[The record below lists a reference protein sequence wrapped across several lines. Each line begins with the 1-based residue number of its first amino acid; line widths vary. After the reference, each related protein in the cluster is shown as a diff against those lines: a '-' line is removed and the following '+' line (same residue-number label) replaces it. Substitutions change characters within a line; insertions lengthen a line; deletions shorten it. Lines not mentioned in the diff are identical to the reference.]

1 MRELYGTWAKTR
13 NNVFRKIFVYR
24 RSESVNDVI
33 CCLDR
38 VNFRYLL
45 LLRSVKFYKRLYLKS
60 GLLHDIFWSFMIFNC
75 DDWMRT
81 VFVPLHKA
89 ISNLLSQLHD
99 YVSGNAW
106 YCMMCLSVYICISL
120 SASAWLA
127 NKCVHIFVCR
137 TRTFTTNDKLTMIC
151 WSFSKCWFSDLK
163 INSDRNENIRYF
175 TFSQH
180 LL

>member
-24 RSESVNDVI
+24 RSESVKDVI

-81 VFVPLHKA
+81 VFITLHKA
-89 ISNLLSQLHD
+89 ISRGLTCCPSSTTMCWVMHDIVWCVSLYISIIFCLCLPDWRINVFIISTHFSFIETVMDTSIFAIRLS
-99 YVSGNAW
+99 
-106 YCMMCLSVYICISL
+106 
-120 SASAWLA
+120 
-127 NKCVHIFVCR
+127 
-137 TRTFTTNDKLTMIC
+137 T
-151 WSFSKCWFSDLK
+151 
-163 INSDRNENIRYF
+163 
-175 TFSQH
+175 
-180 LL
+180 